1 VQTNLE
7 ALVLQHPLDGGIFSA
22 RGELGLEYH
31 AEGAVA
37 HNLALCVRQVLVFAC
52 LAVLDLFADD
62 FYECVS
68 MRAARGAGWYLP
80 PILREEKADG
90 RFWLIVWGAATRG

>member
-22 RGELGLEYH
+22 GGQFGLEDH
-31 AEGAVA
+31 AERAVA
-37 HNLALCVRQVLVFAC
+37 HNLALCVCQVLVLAR
-52 LAVLDLFADD
+52 LAVLNLFADN
-62 FYECVS
+62 FCGSVS
-68 MRAARGAGWYLP
+68 LRAARGADWYLP